1 MKSALPDRDK
11 LIAEGGAPE
20 PGYAAW
26 KQAKIEQGLA
36 QTADRAAMIPV
47 EQVWRDLTLER

>member
-1 MKSALPDRDK
+1 MKPVLPDRDK
-11 LIAEGGAPE
+11 LTAEGSPTE

-36 QTADRAAMIPV
+36 QCADRAAMIPV
-47 EQVWRDLTLER
+47 EQIWRDLKLER